1 MLPKTVYWTLLFVI
15 CGYAL
20 WKGKS
25 DERVVATT
33 ALLATLGTRL
43 FISPLSARYTSVEV
57 GVLLVD
63 IAALT
68 GFVVVALRS
77 ERFWPL
83 WIAALQLT
91 SSMAHLLKAVEWD
104 LLPKAYGAAAVFWS
118 YPILL
123 ILAVGTWRGQ
133 HPPAYRR
140 EAAAT

>member
-20 WKGKS
+20 WKGRS
-25 DERVVATT
+25 DERWVAII
-33 ALLATLGTRL
+33 ALMATFGTRL
-43 FISPLSARYTSVEV
+43 FISPISARYASVEV

-63 IAALT
+63 LTALA
-68 GFVVVALRS
+68 GFIFIALRS

-83 WIAALQLT
+83 WVAGLHLT

-123 ILAVGTWRGQ
+123 ILALGTWRSQ
-133 HPPAYRR
+133 HPPAHRR
-140 EAAAT
+140 EAAS